1 MEQSLPQSNIGNS
14 RNIRPNRQSDLTI
27 AAVIPLYNGAPFI
40 AETLRSVFA
49 QTRAPDE
56 IIVVDDG
63 STDRGADI
71 VNRVAGDQAI
81 VLRQSNQGQSSA
93 RNAGIAHAS
102 SDLIAL
108 LDHDDIW
115 YPTHLEELIAQFMID
130 PGLGWAY
137 SNSDWIDLS
146 GAVIL
151 PGYLDSHGSVHP
163 KRSALHCVA
172 EDAHVLPSSSLIS
185 KAALEAVGGFDVR
198 LSGYEDD
205 DLFGRLFRA
214 GRRNAYLSKPLVGW
228 RHHPGSSGRSPR
240 MQESRA
246 IYAQSLLASY
256 LGGTP
261 QEQKIAMGVILP
273 RFLDNFAYEAKTAL
287 RQRDYAALGRTLDR
301 YAFLLRYLPGWQR
314 GLLGCVRPLLGNWCS
329 ATVVRRLT
337 KRCVKRL
344 PGLAQLNREQH
355 DFA

>member
-1 MEQSLPQSNIGNS
+1 MSQLLHRSETMDG
-14 RNIRPNRQSDLTI
+14 RNGGQQTAPRPTI
-27 AAVIPLYNGAPFI
+27 AAVIPLYNGAAFI
-40 AETLRSVFA
+40 EETLRSVFA
-49 QTRAPDE
+49 QTRTPDE

-63 STDRGADI
+63 STDGGADI
-71 VNRVAGDQAI
+71 VRRIAGDRAI
-81 VLRQSNQGQSSA
+81 VLRQPNQGQSCA
-93 RNAGIAHAS
+93 RNTGIAHAS

-115 YPTHLEELIAQFMID
+115 YPTHLEELTAQFMID

-151 PGYLDSHGSVHP
+151 PAYLDTHGSTHP
-163 KRSALHCVA
+163 KRTALHCVA

-214 GRRNAYLSKPLVGW
+214 GYRNAYLSKPLGGW

-240 MQESRA
+240 MLESRA

-261 QEQKIAMGVILP
+261 QEQRIAMGVILP
-273 RFLDNFAYEAKTAL
+273 RFLDSFAHEAKAAL

-301 YAFLLRYLPGWQR
+301 YAFLRPYLPAWQR
-314 GLLGCVRPLLGNWCS
+314 RLLGYVRPLLGNWCS
-329 ATVVRRLT
+329 ATAVRRLT

-344 PGLAQLNREQH
+344 PRLAQLNREQH
-355 DFA
+355 HFA